1 MGGLWM
7 TRWCPY
13 ENRALR
19 DSHVCGFP
27 RVGVWCRKIWGTLG
41 SWVNVSDVLIS
52 SPVNLQSHV
61 SWECFSTKKKNLCSK
76 ASTAQLDPEIDGRK
90 VGRILLRT
98 MGWWS
103 QVGKWH
109 VTVAVSNFLCQNE
122 NDAITG
128 LCSCFVLPGV
138 AVFVLFGKCAAT
150 KFASLLWA
158 CKHFGSLCL

>member
-61 SWECFSTKKKNLCSK
+61 SWECFSTKKKKSMQQSIYCPARSRDRWPQSGPDTFKNYGLMVTGREMACNSGSIK
-76 ASTAQLDPEIDGRK
+76 FPLPEWKWCHHWFVQLFC
-90 VGRILLRT
+90 LT
-98 MGWWS
+98 WS
-103 QVGKWH
+103 CCVCVIW
-109 VTVAVSNFLCQNE
+109 
-122 NDAITG
+122 
-128 LCSCFVLPGV
+128 
-138 AVFVLFGKCAAT
+138 
-150 KFASLLWA
+150 
-158 CKHFGSLCL
+158 